1 MKEIDRHAGWWA
13 PGEIIFLRE
22 QVEWLLQ
29 FLSDLEKGNWPS
41 APNGVLY
48 KDHTNVSRRGYFEA
62 PIEVYS
68 ELMDRLK
75 LCGIDGAVL
84 ADYYANKPMS
94 LMCLTYQDKSD
105 GILYRKSRALRYVI
119 GPRRKQRT
127 YKEFCNHR
135 REGARRRIL

>member
-1 MKEIDRHAGWWA
+1 MKEIDRHAGWWS

-29 FLSDLEKGNWPS
+29 FLSELEKGNWPM

-48 KDHTNVSRRGYFEA
+48 KDHTNVSRRAYFEA
-62 PIEVYS
+62 PIEVYG

-84 ADYYANKPMS
+84 ADCYANKPMD
-94 LMCLTYQDKSD
+94 LMCLTYCDKPD
-105 GILYRKSRALRYVI
+105 GILYRKDRALRYVT
-119 GPRRKQRT
+119 GTKRKQRT
-127 YKEFCNHR
+127 YKETCNHR
-135 REGARRRIL
+135 REGARRRIS

>member
-22 QVEWLLQ
+22 QVIWLLQ
-29 FLSDLEKGNWPS
+29 FLSDLEKGNWLS

-48 KDHTNVSRRGYFEA
+48 KDHTNVSRRAYFEA
-62 PIEVYS
+62 PIEVYG

-84 ADYYANKPMS
+84 ADYYANKPMD
-94 LMCLTYQDKSD
+94 LMCLTYCDKPG
-105 GILYRKSRALRYVI
+105 GILYRKDRALRYVS
-119 GPRRKQRT
+119 GTKRKSRT

-135 REGARRRIL
+135 KRSV